1 MSNTPPNDP
10 FLSAFLDGALDQEQ
24 AELVEKRIAN
34 NQGLQAILHAWKE
47 QGNAIRLLPIHQLR
61 GDLSQAVLK
70 ELNRRRLTGEL
81 SSHPAATVAE
91 GRSDKI
97 TQRQDFRNN
106 WRTSL
111 IAITSL
117 AGLILVG
124 FFLLRPDPTGQP
136 VAQNDAAAPGI
147 EKRSNLENSLGMGAP
162 EDRLFEF
169 SNNPR
174 EERSVKMSPS
184 VSSDAMPGAASPEI
198 EDLPSVSDEKFGGL
212 TENAPAVAPVDP
224 FKNES
229 ENESSF
235 KDVAG
240 QNSPEMAKSAERASS
255 GIARW
260 EIAPQVDAGLGGMGE
275 ENVLNQGDKSPS
287 PNGSEITGQAVSIPQ
302 VYFVEL
308 TSKEQ
313 PLALV
318 SEIFSRNQIEIRLPD
333 DLESLGQQKSSDVLS
348 KLATKSRNGLE
359 AIYVIAKR
367 SQLKRAMAELSNSA
381 NISGFEVSSSILGK
395 MLEPTI
401 AENEVGGGSTEPR
414 MDDMIVESK
423 LKSNRS
429 LRRDR
434 LEENGNRDSVEQSKM
449 PLSAPN
455 RFPALAQQLQPMERM
470 QRKPR
475 GNASE
480 QLEASE
486 AKESTDSLDLLFQS
500 KTMWINW
507 DYLRKDNRVPALS
520 LGEAGKQQSA
530 PELDGELAEQIGQE
544 EFVQFLLLVRTTRP
558 E

>member
-1 MSNTPPNDP
+1 MPDSPPNDP
-10 FLSAFLDGALDQEQ
+10 LLSAFLDGALDQEQ
-24 AELVEKRIAN
+24 AELVEKRITN

-47 QGNAIRLLPIHQLR
+47 QGNAIRLLPNHQLR
-61 GDLSQAVLK
+61 EDMSQAVLK
-70 ELNRRRLTGEL
+70 EINRRRLTGEL

-106 WRTSL
+106 WRTPL

-117 AGLILVG
+117 AGLILAG
-124 FFLLRPDPTGQP
+124 FFLLRPDPTGQS
-136 VAQNDAAAPGI
+136 VAIYDAAPEI
-147 EKRSNLENSLGMGAP
+147 EKRSNLENSPGMA
-162 EDRLFEF
+162 
-169 SNNPR
+169 
-174 EERSVKMSPS
+174 KMSPS
-184 VSSDAMPGAASPEI
+184 VSSDAMPGSAGPEI

-212 TENAPAVAPVDP
+212 TENAPAVEPADP

-229 ENESSF
+229 ENESSFNESSF

-240 QNSPEMAKSAERASS
+240 QNSPEMAKSAERPSS

-260 EIAPQVDAGLGGMGE
+260 EIAPQVDAGLGGLGE

-287 PNGSEITGQAVSIPQ
+287 PKGSEITGQAVSIPQ

-470 QRKPR
+470 QRKPQ

-507 DYLRKDNRVPALS
+507 DYLRPDNRVPALS
-520 LGEAGKQQSA
+520 LGEAGKQPSA